1 MNRVKTIALSAA
13 ATAALAFGFGCQQVQ
28 QSDTGVPFYPGERT
42 GDVTLYRDM
51 QFEDIPVPA
60 EYTMVRHKSH
70 SFQGS
75 LFRSGVFHY
84 EGPLDWGNAIAFYR
98 EQMPVSNWS
107 LEAFNRNPG
116 FVEIRYRK
124 GPEQVIVVIRQELWG
139 SRTEIQLDNIEKND
153 LLLKG
158 KLTSETTL

>member
-1 MNRVKTIALSAA
+1 MNMMKTIALSA
-13 ATAALAFGFGCQQVQ
+13 TAAAALTLGFGCQQV
-28 QSDTGVPFYPGERT
+28 TPNNNIPFYPGERT

-51 QFEDIPVPA
+51 QFDDIAVPA
-60 EYTMVRHKSH
+60 EYMLIRNKSH

-84 EGPLDWGNAIAFYR
+84 EGPLDWSDAIAFYR
-98 EQMPVSNWS
+98 KQMPTGGWTM
-107 LEAFNRNPG
+107 EGFNRNYG

-124 GPEQVIVVIRQELWG
+124 GPEQLIVVVRQEMWG

-158 KLTSETTL
+158 KLSSEANP